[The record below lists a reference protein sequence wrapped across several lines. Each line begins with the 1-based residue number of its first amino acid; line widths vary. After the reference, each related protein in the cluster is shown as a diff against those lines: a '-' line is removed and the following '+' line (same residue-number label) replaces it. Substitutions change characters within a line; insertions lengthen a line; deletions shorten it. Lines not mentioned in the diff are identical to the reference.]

1 MAKFASREEQR
12 FSPISQKLIEA
23 VSGPARQKPIAL
35 DVQEEA
41 AKVVQLRT
49 KVDEET
55 SRESFEETNHDKS
68 TPATGEQ
75 DTDERL
81 TVTMR
86 YHVSPEE
93 KEDTE
98 EFIRRLSSAAKIR
111 LTHSNIMRACRD
123 ILFQVEERLVTEL
136 SKAKLRRPINEKRAI
151 AFFESR
157 LTEIIRTAIR
167 QSPLPHGRGGR
178 E

>member
-23 VSGPARQKPIAL
+23 VSGPARPKPIAADL
-35 DVQEEA
+35 QEEA
-41 AKVVQLRT
+41 TKVVQIRA
-49 KVDEET
+49 KVDEVPQA
-55 SRESFEETNHDKS
+55 SFEQSQSSEPAPETE
-68 TPATGEQ
+68 EQ
-75 DTDERL
+75 LTEERL
-81 TVTMR
+81 TVAMR

-98 EFIRRLSSAAKIR
+98 EFIRRLSSAAKMR
-111 LTHSNIMRACRD
+111 VTHSNIMRACRD
-123 ILFQVEERLVTEL
+123 ILFQVEERLVAEL
-136 SKAKLRRPINEKRAI
+136 NRAKLRRPINEKRAI

-167 QSPLPHGRGGR
+167 QSPLPHSRSSR

>member
-23 VSGPARQKPIAL
+23 VSGPTRPKPIAADL
-35 DVQEEA
+35 QEETT
-41 AKVVQLRT
+41 KVVQLRA
-49 KVDEET
+49 KVDEVPQASFEQLQ
-55 SRESFEETNHDKS
+55 SREPAPEAEEQLT
-68 TPATGEQ
+68 E
-75 DTDERL
+75 ERL
-81 TVTMR
+81 TVAMR

-98 EFIRRLSSAAKIR
+98 EFIRRLSNAAKMR
-111 LTHSNIMRACRD
+111 LTHSNIMRACRN
-123 ILFQVEERLVTEL
+123 ILFQVEERLVVEL
-136 SKAKLRRPINEKRAI
+136 NRAKLRRPINEKRAI

-167 QSPLPHGRGGR
+167 QSPLPHSRSSR

>member
-1 MAKFASREEQR
+1 MAKFASKEEQR

-23 VSGPARQKPIAL
+23 VSGPVREKPMVADL
-35 DVQEEA
+35 QEETTKIVQIR
-41 AKVVQLRT
+41 AKTEEVPKTEVKQSRSVEPVAETEGQLA
-49 KVDEET
+49 E
-55 SRESFEETNHDKS
+55 
-68 TPATGEQ
+68 
-75 DTDERL
+75 ERL

-86 YHVSPEE
+86 YHVSAEE

-98 EFIRRLSSAAKIR
+98 EFIRRLSSAAKMR

-123 ILFQVEERLVTEL
+123 ILFQVEDRLVAEL
-136 SKAKLRRPINEKRAI
+136 NRAKLKRPINEKRAI

-167 QSPLPHGRGGR
+167 QSPLPHSRSNR